1 MQSNSKLYVG
11 NLSYSTGEGDC
22 RRSSRKPNPS
32 SRFPNHR
39 PRYRTLKGFAFIEM
53 TTQAEAEKA
62 ISMFNGKELG
72 DRTLTVNVARP
83 REERGG
89 EYGAKPY
96 RPGGRPRGR
105 KYKAQ
110 GSCSSKQRG
119 PPLETKP
126 TRRAGSVSFAV
137 GNASYLA

>member
-11 NLSYSTGEGDC
+11 NLSYSTGEGDLQTLFAQAGSVKSVSVITD
-22 RRSSRKPNPS
+22 RDTGRS
-32 SRFPNHR
+32 
-39 PRYRTLKGFAFIEM
+39 KGFAFIEM

-62 ISMFNGKELG
+62 ISMFNGKQVG

-89 EYGAKPY
+89 QFGARPY

-105 KYKAQ
+105 KY
-110 GSCSSKQRG
+110 
-119 PPLETKP
+119 
-126 TRRAGSVSFAV
+126 
-137 GNASYLA
+137 